1 MMMAKPGVGRYTIY
15 SVVALIVLL
24 IAISAA
30 QQMTGRVVYMPS
42 AQHTGGEVEMSI
54 YFCPREGCED
64 ELVAFMEEARES
76 LHCAFFDLDLERVI
90 DVLREKAA
98 EIEVQ
103 VVIDADNSQES
114 GSLPF
119 VHADTRSAF
128 MHNKFCIADR
138 KRVWTGSMNPTFRDA
153 YTNNNNVLRI
163 EADALAENY
172 EEEFQELWSG
182 DFGKG
187 EEVRLPLIIA
197 GNRTIANY
205 FCPEDHCAA
214 QVKKEISRARQ
225 SVYFLAF
232 SFTHSGIA
240 TELVQKMGEGIEV
253 KGVFEKS
260 QNSRHS
266 RKPLLEFQGA
276 EVQWDQNPAF
286 LHHKVFI
293 IDNETVITGSFNPS
307 ENADTSNDENI
318 LIIRDPLV
326 ARRFAE
332 EFRYVWEYSLIP
344 QPRPAEDIII
354 AEVLYDPV
362 GSDAEGEHVH
372 LLNPTGGDISLAGYQ
387 LTDGRGTLRLEGILP
402 SGETRVLDAGSGLF
416 SLKNSNSSLTL
427 ISRGIVL
434 DHVAW
439 EGKWDLDASGKVLKR
454 VAITAANSRDQWQA
468 SDLT

>member
-205 FCPEDHCAA
+205 F
-214 QVKKEISRARQ
+214 
-225 SVYFLAF
+225 
-232 SFTHSGIA
+232 
-240 TELVQKMGEGIEV
+240 
-253 KGVFEKS
+253 
-260 QNSRHS
+260 
-266 RKPLLEFQGA
+266 
-276 EVQWDQNPAF
+276 
-286 LHHKVFI
+286 
-293 IDNETVITGSFNPS
+293 
-307 ENADTSNDENI
+307 
-318 LIIRDPLV
+318 
-326 ARRFAE
+326 
-332 EFRYVWEYSLIP
+332 
-344 QPRPAEDIII
+344 
-354 AEVLYDPV
+354 
-362 GSDAEGEHVH
+362 
-372 LLNPTGGDISLAGYQ
+372 
-387 LTDGRGTLRLEGILP
+387 
-402 SGETRVLDAGSGLF
+402 
-416 SLKNSNSSLTL
+416 
-427 ISRGIVL
+427 
-434 DHVAW
+434 
-439 EGKWDLDASGKVLKR
+439 
-454 VAITAANSRDQWQA
+454 
-468 SDLT
+468 